1 MDNTGMIT
9 QVSGSAALELSM
21 TLPAQSSYTQEETHS
36 LTVKARIAAEW
47 VKIIFKWQKKQSDG
61 WVEVKS
67 EVIESSSLRSDG
79 LIELT
84 STYDLPLNESGTYRC
99 VVTNFKSE
107 EIQTTLFTETSVTVN
122 TPVPEPD
129 PTPDPIILYRV
140 TIPQVEGATVLTY
153 GSMYVEEWEDF
164 SFRIHIQEG
173 YDATNMSVEA
183 NGTVLLPDARGL
195 YTIEHITDNVT
206 VTITGIVKETPT
218 SIDTIGADATAV
230 WTSRGQIHIR
240 LRQEATVTVLNYS
253 GRLVKLFKGSAGD
266 YAIPVQAGSYIVAI
280 NGRVYKVVL

>member
-1 MDNTGMIT
+1 MIT
-9 QVSGSAALELSM
+9 QVDGPAALNFSM
-21 TLPAQSSYTQEETHS
+21 TLPAQSSYTQGETHS

-67 EVIESSSLRSDG
+67 EEIEPSSLRSDG

-107 EIQTTLFTETSVTVN
+107 GSQTTLFTETSVTVN

-240 LRQEATVTVLNYS
+240 LGQEATVTVLNYS

-266 YAIPVQAGSYIVAI
+266 YAIPVQAGSYIVTI